1 MKIAK
6 KTVDKLFTKN
16 GVPNKDAPKHKP
28 PPLTLTVEVQSKD
41 EQDLRKSSQFYL
53 KVNPKDTLKKATK
66 EQYKF
71 TMYHIDGSENLRQT
85 IQWYKDI
92 LQVITGMS
100 IKDAEQMVPL
110 IEQRWEG
117 SAQAAFQDTLNH
129 VSFELLN
136 EVDQQVEQEL
146 GEQKADE
153 TAEDYEERRTEART
167 RLEKTIGKITEKD
180 IIKCLQKVIES
191 ACPYKVL
198 QKQKYMCR
206 YMRMPRDMTIRQ
218 FVNAVTCMNNNELPY
233 LPPFEANQSLPEDD
247 VIEIVLHACPNSW
260 IQEMDRQDFD
270 SDCHTLIELL
280 QFLER
285 IESLEPTAISHTN
298 KASSASEHKSNTK
311 KPTGKGMKTGMWCDY
326 HKTDSHNTSECR
338 SLEYHKKK
346 EGQKGNNNNWKKKA
360 DENKTYTRKEL
371 NAILNKVM
379 KKEKNTGSKE
389 KFKPERKRKAEKA
402 ELSMMDEAESQSVRS
417 ELEETNS
424 FITSTTTSTDRGEKN
439 NINELLDNLSIE
451 SNNS

>member
-6 KTVDKLFTKN
+6 KTVDKLFTKS
-16 GVPNKDAPKHKP
+16 GVPNKDVPKHKP

-53 KVNPKDTLKKATK
+53 KVNPKDNSKKATK

-71 TMYHIDGSENLRQT
+71 TMYHIDGSETLRQT

-92 LQVITGMS
+92 LLVLTGMG

-110 IEQRWEG
+110 IEQQCEG
-117 SAQAAFQDTLNH
+117 SAQAAFQTTLNT
-129 VSFELLN
+129 VSLELLN
-136 EVDQQVEQEL
+136 EVDQQIEAEV
-146 GEQKADE
+146 GEQQEDE
-153 TAEDYEERRTEART
+153 TLEDYEERRTEART
-167 RLEKTIGKITEKD
+167 TIEKQVKLAKKD
-180 IIKCLQKVIES
+180 VVKCLQKVIEA

-198 QKQKYMCR
+198 QKQRKYMRR
-206 YMRMPRDMTIRQ
+206 YMRKPRDMTIRQ
-218 FVNAVTCMNNNELPY
+218 FVNAVTRMNNDELPY

-247 VIEIVLHACPNSW
+247 IIEIVLHACPNSW

-270 SDCHTLIELL
+270 SDRHTLPELL

-285 IESLEPTAISHTN
+285 IESLEPTVISHST
-298 KASSASEHKSNTK
+298 KASSVSEHKSNTK
-311 KPTGKGMKTGMWCDY
+311 RPTGKAKTGKWCEY

-346 EGQKGNNNNWKKKA
+346 ESQKGGNNNWKKKA

-371 NAILNKVM
+371 NAILTKVM
-379 KKEKNTGSKE
+379 NKEKKTKSKE
-389 KFKPERKRKAEKA
+389 KPKPERKRKAET
-402 ELSMMDEAESQSVRS
+402 ELNVMDEIESQSVRS
-417 ELEETNS
+417 ELEETSS
-424 FITSTTTSTDRGEKN
+424 FITSTTTSTMRGDKN
-439 NINELLDNLSIE
+439 NIDELLDDLSIE
-451 SNNS
+451 SNDS